1 VIVVTLKKRMKNTFV
16 ILLPFIVFTGAV
28 ALGGVF
34 REHGDRY
41 ALVFLGTQNPKE
53 SILLIRDEL
62 EGESPEK
69 IQKTI
74 DTLDIPEH
82 TPPIATAP
90 SDKALEELI
99 ERAKEEQANAK
110 MSGSIV
116 EATYGSK
123 NATNTY
129 KNVAVRNKT
138 NSHSIDIKEC
148 LNAKCKLEIKDK
160 DKPTVLIFHTH
171 TTESYEM
178 LDRGW
183 YSNDFP
189 TRSSSPDTNMVRVG
203 NAICDSLT
211 NAGYN
216 VIHDTTIYDTSYKGS
231 YSRSRAAIEKYKSE
245 FPSLQI
251 ILDIHRDGIISQNG
265 TKTKPVKEINGQKAA
280 QIMIIAGCEDGN
292 IDDFPNWKDNLNFA
306 VQLQSEAES
315 KYPGL
320 MRPIYFCP
328 RKYNMDTSY
337 CGLLLEM
344 GSDANTLKEAVY
356 SGKLIGDSIASL
368 MNKYTKIEE

>member
-1 VIVVTLKKRMKNTFV
+1 MVIKVTFKRKLKNI
-16 ILLPFIVFTGAV
+16 ILLLLPVLVFSGAV
-28 ALGGVF
+28 AFGGVF

-53 SILLIRDEL
+53 SISLIRDEL
-62 EGESPEK
+62 EGEAPEE

-90 SDKALEELI
+90 SDIEKIIEE
-99 ERAKEEQANAK
+99 AKIKQANATK
-110 MSGSIV
+110 SGPII

-123 NATNTY
+123 NATDTY
-129 KNVAVRNKT
+129 KNVAVRNVT
-138 NSHSIDIKEC
+138 NSHGINIEQN
-148 LNAKCKLEIKDK
+148 LTQKCKLEIPDK
-160 DKPTVLIFHTH
+160 TKPTVLIFHTH

-183 YSNDFP
+183 YSDDFP
-189 TRSSSPDTNMVRVG
+189 TRSSSPETNMVRVG
-203 NAICDSLT
+203 DAICESLT
-211 NAGYN
+211 KAGYN
-216 VIHDTTIYDTSYKGS
+216 VIHDTTIYDSSYTGS
-231 YSRSRAAIEKYKSE
+231 YSRSREAINNYKKQY
-245 FPSLQI
+245 PTLQV
-251 ILDIHRDGIISQNG
+251 ILDIHRDGIKSKNG
-265 TKTKPVKEINGQKAA
+265 VKTKPVNVINGQKAA

-292 IDDFPNWKDNLNFA
+292 VDDFPNWKDNLNFA
-306 VQLQSEAES
+306 VQLQSEAEE

-356 SGKLIGDSIASL
+356 SGQLIGNALASL
-368 MNKYTKIEE
+368 MDKYAT